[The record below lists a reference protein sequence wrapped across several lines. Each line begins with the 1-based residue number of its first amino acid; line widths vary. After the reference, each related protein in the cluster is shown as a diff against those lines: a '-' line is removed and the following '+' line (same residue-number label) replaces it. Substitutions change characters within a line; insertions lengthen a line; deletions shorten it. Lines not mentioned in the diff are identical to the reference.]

1 MLVSDERT
9 TGTDAPAVT
18 DNPSP
23 GRQRKTDRERTKV
36 DTESKQQQQQERND
50 MFGTTKKNTTAAKT
64 TTTTRRPTHP
74 MKARPLYVGEP
85 LDVSTVAGFEGL
97 RRTLIV
103 EVWQGKTDDEYNT
116 RPVFDYGPKIGKRS
130 VTFSTMARAVY
141 QAADDAERDDAD
153 LIVSRDQRGQAIGRL
168 AVLIAAQCGK
178 AEDDFLTALAERGN
192 AAAKQEPTPAPAPPP
207 VITTPPP
214 VQTAPAPAPKPE
226 PTPEPSA
233 YDQRLADVRAM
244 MAAGM
249 DMETIARIMGPAPAP
264 TATATTE
271 PAPEAPSL
279 AAFSWAEIVAA
290 RSFTGR
296 HKATVEGTPGTWWVR
311 GFQHRHHKTGRPSV
325 LVTSHHSENA
335 REKGV
340 WMDADKVSPV

>member
-1 MLVSDERT
+1 
-9 TGTDAPAVT
+9 
-18 DNPSP
+18 
-23 GRQRKTDRERTKV
+23 
-36 DTESKQQQQQERND
+36 
-50 MFGTTKKNTTAAKT
+50 MFGTTKKNKAATK
-64 TTTTRRPTHP
+64 TTTTRRPAQP

-116 RPVFDYGPKIGKRS
+116 RPVFDYGPKIGRRS

-141 QAADDAERDDAD
+141 QAADDAERDNVD

-178 AEDDFLTALAERGN
+178 TEDDWLSALAERGN

-214 VQTAPAPAPKPE
+214 VQTAPAPAPKPEPEPE

-271 PAPEAPSL
+271 PEPEPAQQSF

-290 RSFTGR
+290 RSFNGR
-296 HKATVEGTPGTWWVR
+296 HKATIADTPGTFWVR
-311 GFQHRHHKTGRPSV
+311 GFQHRHHKTGRPAV

-335 REKGV
+335 REKGT
-340 WMDADKVSPV
+340 WIDADKVRPV